1 MANFSS
7 SDMGLTGIT
16 TDFDFDN
23 ADRWQAATTASFTVL
38 PGNPI
43 PPYKVLGGI
52 DMNISKNTR
61 RGWVRGVRPMTGAV
75 YPRGR

>member
-7 SDMGLTGIT
+7 SDMNLTGIT
-16 TDFDFDN
+16 TDFDFEDT
-23 ADRWQAATTASFTVL
+23 DRWQTATTSSYVL
-38 PGNPI
+38 VPGNPI

-61 RGWVRGVRPMTGAV
+61 RGWVRGKRPVTGAV
-75 YPRGR
+75 YPRGG

>member
-7 SDMGLTGIT
+7 SDMKLTGIT
-16 TDFDFDN
+16 TDFDFDD
-23 ADRWQAATTASFTVL
+23 ADRWQAAATTSFTVL